1 MATFKIVLVLFYLT
15 CNKNKLGRKMQMS
28 TSMSFKL
35 NNENITIEPLIEQN
49 INLINPDLDQAY
61 VLYVIYLS
69 KIRLMNR

>member
-1 MATFKIVLVLFYLT
+1 
-15 CNKNKLGRKMQMS
+15 MQMS